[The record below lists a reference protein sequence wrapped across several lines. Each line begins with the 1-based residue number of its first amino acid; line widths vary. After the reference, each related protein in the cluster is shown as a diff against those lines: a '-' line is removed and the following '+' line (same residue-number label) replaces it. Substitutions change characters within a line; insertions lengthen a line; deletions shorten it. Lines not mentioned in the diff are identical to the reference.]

1 MPPTRSSAFS
11 ATVRVIHRIHC
22 DTPYGWPDPTPSRC
36 TGLAQRHQAVLGIAN
51 FSDDRLAV
59 RMNLSHLPGSKPNRY
74 IGTFLSHEL
83 GTATGAA
90 NHLRALTRFHLD
102 AVNLGS
108 NGDVPHRHAV
118 ARLYRCRILGDHVVT
133 NRQAFRCDDVP
144 TFAIQVFDQ
153 DEVGSPIRIVFQT
166 LDDTRDSGFISFEI
180 DNPVLLLVTTASMSF
195 GNPTLV
201 ISSAVLVLFLD
212 QFAMG
217 LALVQS
223 LGTNPNYETGTW

>member
-1 MPPTRSSAFS
+1 MPATRSPAFS
-11 ATVRVIHRIHC
+11 TTVWVIHRIHC
-22 DTPYGWPDPTPSRC
+22 HTPYGWPNSTPSRC
-36 TGLAQRHQAVLGIAN
+36 TGLAQRRQTVLGIAN

-59 RMNLSHLPGSKPNRY
+59 RMSLSHLPRPKPNRY
-74 IGTFLSHEL
+74 IATFLSHEL

-90 NHLRALTRFHLD
+90 NHLSALTRFHLD

-118 ARLYRCRILGDHVVT
+118 ARLYRCRIVGDHLVT

-153 DEVGSPIRIVFQT
+153 EEVGGPIRIVFQT
-166 LDDTRDSGFISFEI
+166 LDDTRDSDFIPFEI
-180 DNPVLLLVTTASMSF
+180 DNPVLLFVTTASMSF

-212 QFAMG
+212 QSALG
-217 LALVQS
+217 LALV
-223 LGTNPNYETGTW
+223 

>member
-11 ATVRVIHRIHC
+11 TTVRVIHRIHC

-36 TGLAQRHQAVLGIAN
+36 TGLAQRRQTVLGVTN

-59 RMNLSHLPGSKPNRY
+59 RMNLSHLPGPKPNRY
-74 IGTFLSHEL
+74 IDPFLSHEL
-83 GTATGAA
+83 GTATCTA

-118 ARLYRCRILGDHVVT
+118 ARLYRCRIVGDHLVT

-144 TFAIQVFDQ
+144 TFAIQIFDQ
-153 DEVGSPIRIVFQT
+153 NEIGGPIRIVFQT
-166 LDDTRDSGFISFEI
+166 LDDTRDSDFIPFEI
-180 DNPVLLLVTTASMSF
+180 DNPVLLLVTTANMSC

-201 ISSAVLVLFLD
+201 ISSTVLVLFFD
-212 QFAMG
+212 QPAIG
-217 LALVQS
+217 LTLVQS
-223 LGTNPNYETGTW
+223 LGPNPNYETGAW